1 MVSFWICIRAA
12 LFDLFSTAG
21 FPKAE
26 GRPGLPLG
34 GGGEAA
40 KGGADCVEAEDDVV
54 EEVEADTVDGSA
66 VIRSIR
72 VVPDESYTIPFLSK
86 LTQKKEQM
94 LK

>member
-1 MVSFWICIRAA
+1 MMMLVRTGFKAALAAEMVSFWICISAA

-40 KGGADCVEAEDDVV
+40 
-54 EEVEADTVDGSA
+54 
-66 VIRSIR
+66 
-72 VVPDESYTIPFLSK
+72 
-86 LTQKKEQM
+86 
-94 LK
+94 